1 MNDWPIR
8 LWVTVLSPPHRTRL
22 RRVERRGK
30 SARSDLDVM
39 HADIV
44 QLRQHVTDINGR
56 LEGLDDVT
64 ADLQLEVT
72 TVTTE
77 QRRLREEAARLRH
90 SGTTAD
96 ARLQQLERN
105 VSRLAARGQSAD
117 SQLRLAHS
125 SLREIRERQRHVV
138 SRLQGLDVGLQRLD
152 RRVAPGDPA
161 SVHPPHV
168 LRDSP
173 YDADGDLSPPVAR
186 DDVRRQPDRKQRA
199 GDRQSVEISG
209 DDEGDARL
217 EAGSGDEDEF
227 FITEGRDVHLGSG
240 EGEVGVHGGV
250 ERGGWSVT
258 PTPLTTNVVPTLT
271 QAHVTTPTSPS
282 ATSTSPSAT
291 STSAPCPSAR
301 EVRQLRQRVSDL
313 ESRLDAAL
321 PAEDVLSVLLNE
333 TERLEAAVSRRD
345 EALGE
350 VQVRVS
356 ELGGSVSRLAEQL
369 ASLGLAHF
377 MERLQAS
384 LLNFTA
390 NVLTLDQWQL
400 ASQQVRCVWCVCVWG
415 GGGVR
420 ACVRACV
427 CAR

>member
-1 MNDWPIR
+1 
-8 LWVTVLSPPHRTRL
+8 
-22 RRVERRGK
+22 
-30 SARSDLDVM
+30 M

-117 SQLRLAHS
+117 SRLRLAHS
-125 SLREIRERQRHVV
+125 SLREIRESQRHVV
-138 SRLQGLDVGLQRLD
+138 NRLQGLDVGLQRLD

-161 SVHPPHV
+161 PTHPPHV

-173 YDADGDLSPPVAR
+173 YDADGDLSPRVTR
-186 DDVRRQPDRKQRA
+186 DDVRRQPDRKERA

-209 DDEGDARL
+209 DGEGDARL
-217 EAGSGDEDEF
+217 DAGSGDEDEF

-282 ATSTSPSAT
+282 
-291 STSAPCPSAR
+291 TSAPCPSAR
-301 EVRQLRQRVSDL
+301 EVGQLRQRVSDL

-400 ASQQVRCVWCVCVWG
+400 ASQQVRCVCVCVG
-415 GGGVR
+415 GGG
-420 ACVRACV
+420 ACVRACS
-427 CAR
+427 CARARVCVPGDWSERTPGRNRRGKTYLCN

>member
-1 MNDWPIR
+1 
-8 LWVTVLSPPHRTRL
+8 
-22 RRVERRGK
+22 
-30 SARSDLDVM
+30 M

-56 LEGLDDVT
+56 LQGLDDVT

-77 QRRLREEAARLRH
+77 QRRLREETARLRH

-96 ARLQQLERN
+96 ARLQQLESN
-105 VSRLAARGQSAD
+105 VSRLESRGQSAD
-117 SQLRLAHS
+117 SQLRLARS

-138 SRLQGLDVGLQRLD
+138 GRLQRLD
-152 RRVAPGDPA
+152 RRVAPSDPA
-161 SVHPPHV
+161 SAHPPHV
-168 LRDSP
+168 LHDSP
-173 YDADGDLSPPVAR
+173 YDADGDLSPTDLSPPDAR

-199 GDRQSVEISG
+199 GDGQSVEISG
-209 DDEGDARL
+209 DGEGDARL
-217 EAGSGDEDEF
+217 DAGSGDEDEF
-227 FITEGRDVHLGSG
+227 FITEGRDVDVGSG
-240 EGEVGVHGGV
+240 EGEVGVHGGM

-282 ATSTSPSAT
+282 ATSTS
-291 STSAPCPSAR
+291 APCPSAQ
-301 EVRQLRQRVSDL
+301 ELSQLRQRVRDL

-350 VQVRVS
+350 MRVRVS

-369 ASLGLAHF
+369 ASLGLADF

-400 ASQQVRCVWCVCVWG
+400 ASQQVG
-415 GGGVR
+415 GGTR
-420 ACVRACV
+420 MCQWE
-427 CAR
+427 CALELLCQGIRR

>member
-1 MNDWPIR
+1 M
-8 LWVTVLSPPHRTRL
+8 
-22 RRVERRGK
+22 
-30 SARSDLDVM
+30 
-39 HADIV
+39 
-44 QLRQHVTDINGR
+44 
-56 LEGLDDVT
+56 
-64 ADLQLEVT
+64 
-72 TVTTE
+72 TTE

-173 YDADGDLSPPVAR
+173 YVADGDLSPRVAR

-217 EAGSGDEDEF
+217 DAGSGDEDEF

-282 ATSTSPSAT
+282 ATS
-291 STSAPCPSAR
+291 APCPSAR
-301 EVRQLRQRVSDL
+301 EVSQLRQRVSDL

-321 PAEDVLSVLLNE
+321 PAEAVLSVLLNE

-415 GGGVR
+415 GGGGCVRPCAR
-420 ACVRACV
+420 ACLPVTEVSERRGETEDLPV
-427 CAR
+427 